1 MWISYSLF
9 KPGYITV
16 TVLSQVLMLLV
27 FSLLLTLSYGDVDLC
42 LKCTC
47 FQKALIQPLYTV
59 GCSHLSLQHT
69 FPDLEKWPEYA
80 QQQETRMAVNFDWN
94 NIRHLKKF
102 PHLPGIVSL
111 SLQNN
116 EMSKIA
122 GSAFVELDNLKALD
136 LSFNQLTG
144 NLNLNDTVT
153 LFSDFLISTPN
164 VYVHSAIL

>member
-1 MWISYSLF
+1 
-9 KPGYITV
+9 
-16 TVLSQVLMLLV
+16 
-27 FSLLLTLSYGDVDLC
+27 
-42 LKCTC
+42 
-47 FQKALIQPLYTV
+47 
-59 GCSHLSLQHT
+59 
-69 FPDLEKWPEYA
+69 
-80 QQQETRMAVNFDWN
+80 MAVNFDWN

-111 SLQNN
+111 SLQHN

-153 LFSDFLISTPN
+153 LFSDFLIITPN